1 MRRWLEARRKQRNAV
16 EAVIAEARHELYS
29 GGWALPGRRAA
40 L

>member
-1 MRRWLEARRKQRNAV
+1 MRRWLEVDHKQRNAA

-29 GGWALPGRRAA
+29 GEWALPGRRAA